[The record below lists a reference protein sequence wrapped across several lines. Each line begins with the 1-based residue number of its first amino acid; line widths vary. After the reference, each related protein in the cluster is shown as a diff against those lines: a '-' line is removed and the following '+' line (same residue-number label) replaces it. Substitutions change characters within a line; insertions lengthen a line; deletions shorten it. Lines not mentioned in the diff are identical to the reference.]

1 MKLNGVEVVER
12 HNRPGVLKRVVLK
25 ANFISNGAYVD
36 PYDISAVTLHTRA
49 ANTSPSSILVAS
61 SQVVD
66 ESYLS
71 GDALKFR
78 WSPAGG
84 TGTISDC
91 LEEVDYTAGGSN
103 TSSIFRL
110 GTGQFAV
117 VLDGVSRVAV
127 RSEDINGD
135 YILNTASGA
144 GNYIDVWTVKMTA
157 DSDWQVII
165 NNVELF
171 QDNLVVTTEP
181 MMLRTKNRL
190 IPNEVRLGEVV
201 DLKVSTEVNVMNRNI
216 DQTVKNMFTH
226 SVVDNPQ
233 FLIKKHNED
242 SNLPSWVEVSGYL
255 DTADSMQTTSDNT
268 MVFSFD
274 TSVLT
279 SGSIANLGSGTGTYS
294 VEAKYTLLN
303 ETIISPMMYFT
314 VR

>member
-12 HNRPGVLKRVVLK
+12 HNRPGNLSRVLLR
-25 ANFISNGAYVD
+25 ANFISNGAYKD

-66 ESYLS
+66 EAYLS
-71 GDALKFR
+71 GAALKFR
-78 WSPAGG
+78 WATSGTAGTVADCLDPAEYAAGG
-84 TGTISDC
+84 LT
-91 LEEVDYTAGGSN
+91 
-103 TSSIFRL
+103 TSSIFKL
-110 GTGQFAV
+110 GTGQFGV
-117 VLDGVSRVAV
+117 VLDGVSRIGV
-127 RSEDINGD
+127 RSQDINGD

-144 GNYIDVWTVKMTA
+144 GNYIEVWTVKMTQ

-181 MMLRTKNRL
+181 IMVRTKNKL
-190 IPNEVRLGEVV
+190 IPNEVRLGEVI
-201 DLKVSTEVNVMNRNI
+201 DLKVTTEVNVMNRNI
-216 DQTVKNMFTH
+216 DQTIKNTFTQ
-226 SVVDNPQ
+226 SLVDDPK

-242 SNLPSWVEVSGYL
+242 SNLPSWVEVSGYG
-255 DTADSMQTTSDNT
+255 DTSSLIATTSDNT
-268 MVFSFD
+268 MVLSFD

-279 SGSIANLGSGTGTYS
+279 SGDIQNLGAGQGTYS
-294 VEAKYTLLN
+294 VEAKYNVLGETL
-303 ETIISPMMYFT
+303 ISPMMYFT

>member
-12 HNRPGVLKRVVLK
+12 YNRPGTLKRVLLR

-78 WSPAGG
+78 WSPVGG

-91 LEEVDYTAGGSN
+91 LEEADYTAGGSN

-127 RSEDINGD
+127 RSKDIND
-135 YILNTASGA
+135 SFIINTASGA
-144 GNYIDVWTVKMTA
+144 GTYIDVWTVKMTS

-165 NNVELF
+165 NDVELF

-181 MMLRTKNRL
+181 IMLRTKNKL
-190 IPNEVRLGEVV
+190 IPNQVRLGEII
-201 DLKVSTEVNVMNRNI
+201 DLKVTTEVNVMNRNI
-216 DQTVKNMFTH
+216 DQSIKNTFTQ
-226 SVVDNPQ
+226 SVVDSPQ

-242 SNLPSWVEVSGYL
+242 SNLPSWVEVSGYS
-255 DTADSMQTTSDNT
+255 DTSSDIRTTSDNT

-279 SGSIANLGSGTGTYS
+279 SGSILNLGAGTGTYS
-294 VEAKYTLLN
+294 LEAKYVVLG
-303 ETIISPMMYFT
+303 ETIITPLMYFT

>member
-1 MKLNGVEVVER
+1 MKLNEVEVVER
-12 HNRPGVLKRVVLK
+12 YNRPGTLKRILLR

-36 PYDISAVTLHTRA
+36 PYDISAVTLHSRA
-49 ANTSPSSILVAS
+49 ANTSPSTILVAS

-78 WSPAGG
+78 WTPSGT

-91 LEEVDYTAGGSN
+91 LDESHYYAGAPA

-110 GTGQFAV
+110 DTGQFAV
-117 VLDGVSRVAV
+117 VLDGTSRNSI
-127 RSEDINGD
+127 RSQNINGGF
-135 YILNTASGA
+135 IINTASGA
-144 GNYIDVWTVKMTA
+144 GNYIDVWTVKMA
-157 DSDWQVII
+157 AESDWQVII
-165 NNVELF
+165 NDVELF

-181 MMLRTKNRL
+181 IMLRTKNRL

-201 DLKVSTEVNVMNRNI
+201 DLKVTTEVNVMNRNI
-216 DQTVKNMFTH
+216 DQTIKNTFTQ
-226 SVVDNPQ
+226 SVVDDPK

-242 SNLPSWVEVSGYL
+242 SNLPSWVEVSGYSA
-255 DTADSMQTTSDNT
+255 TSGSIQTTSDNT

-274 TSVLT
+274 TAVLT
-279 SGSIANLGSGTGTYS
+279 NNSIMNLGAGTGTYS
-294 VEAKYTLLN
+294 LEAKYTVLG